1 MMSEV
6 KSIFGDLQNE
16 DAKDDETKLVKTIKD
31 FIENSEKL
39 TSNLINEDDRHKSN
53 QRWFSSKRIIQNN
66 MSLCMMHELLIEI
79 LIEDYKENY
88 GTTSI
93 ISKIDSIYRRLVLHN
108 KKTIEP
114 YLYLIDM
121 QECEK
126 ELLEFR

>member
-1 MMSEV
+1 MSEV

-16 DAKDDETKLVKTIKD
+16 EAKDDEDKLVKTLKD
-31 FIENSEKL
+31 FIQNSEKL
-39 TSNLINEDDRHKSN
+39 TSNLINEDDRHKNN
-53 QRWFSSKRIIQNN
+53 QRWFSSKRVIQNN
-66 MSLCMMHELLIEI
+66 MSLCMMYELLIEI
-79 LIEDYKENY
+79 LIEDYKESY

-93 ISKIDSIYRRLVLHN
+93 INKIDSFYRRLVLHN

-114 YLYLIDM
+114 YLYLIDI

>member
-1 MMSEV
+1 MSEV
-6 KSIFGDLQNE
+6 KSIFGDLQIE
-16 DAKDDETKLVKTIKD
+16 EAKDDEDKVVKTLKD

-39 TSNLINEDDRHKSN
+39 TSNLIYEDDRHKNN
-53 QRWFSSKRIIQNN
+53 QRWFSSKRVIQNN
-66 MSLCMMHELLIEI
+66 MSLCMMYELLIES
-79 LIEDYKENY
+79 LIEDYKESY

-93 ISKIDSIYRRLVLHN
+93 INKIDSFYRRLVLHN

-114 YLYLIDM
+114 YLYLIDI

>member
-6 KSIFGDLQNE
+6 KSIFGDLQIE
-16 DAKDDETKLVKTIKD
+16 EAKDDEEKLVKTLKD

-39 TSNLINEDDRHKSN
+39 TSNLIYEDDRHKNN
-53 QRWFSSKRIIQNN
+53 QRWFSSKRVIQNN
-66 MSLCMMHELLIEI
+66 MSLCMMYELLIEI
-79 LIEDYKENY
+79 LIEDYKESY
-88 GTTSI
+88 GTTSLI
-93 ISKIDSIYRRLVLHN
+93 NKIDSFYRRLVLHN

-114 YLYLIDM
+114 YLYLIDI

>member
-1 MMSEV
+1 MSEV
-6 KSIFGDLQNE
+6 KSIFGDLQIE
-16 DAKDDETKLVKTIKD
+16 EAKDDEEKLVKTLKD

>member
-1 MMSEV
+1 MSEV
-6 KSIFGDLQNE
+6 KSIFGDLQIE
-16 DAKDDETKLVKTIKD
+16 EAKDDEEKLVKTLKD

-39 TSNLINEDDRHKSN
+39 TSNLIYEDDRHKNN
-53 QRWFSSKRIIQNN
+53 QRWFSSKRVIQNN
-66 MSLCMMHELLIEI
+66 MSLCMMYELLIET
-79 LIEDYKENY
+79 LIEDYKESY

-93 ISKIDSIYRRLVLHN
+93 INKIDSFYRRLVLLN

-114 YLYLIDM
+114 YLYLIDI

>member
-1 MMSEV
+1 MSEV
-6 KSIFGDLQNE
+6 KSIFGDLQIE
-16 DAKDDETKLVKTIKD
+16 EAKDDEEKLVKTLKD

-39 TSNLINEDDRHKSN
+39 TSNLIYEDDRHKNN
-53 QRWFSSKRIIQNN
+53 QRWFSSKRVIQNN
-66 MSLCMMHELLIEI
+66 MSLCMMYELLIES
-79 LIEDYKENY
+79 LIEDYKESY

-93 ISKIDSIYRRLVLHN
+93 INKIDSFYRRLVLHN

-114 YLYLIDM
+114 YLYLIDI

>member
-121 QECEK
+121 NECEK

>member
-1 MMSEV
+1 MSEV

-16 DAKDDETKLVKTIKD
+16 EAKDDEDKLVKTLKD
-31 FIENSEKL
+31 LIENSEKL
-39 TSNLINEDDRHKSN
+39 TSNLIYEDDRHRNN
-53 QRWFSSKRIIQNN
+53 QRWFSSKRVIQNN
-66 MSLCMMHELLIEI
+66 MSLCMMYELLIES
-79 LIEDYKENY
+79 LIEDYKESY

-93 ISKIDSIYRRLVLHN
+93 INKIDSFYRRLVLLN
-108 KKTIEP
+108 KKSIKP

>member
-1 MMSEV
+1 MSEV

-16 DAKDDETKLVKTIKD
+16 DAKDDETNLVETIKD

-39 TSNLINEDDRHKSN
+39 TSNLIYEDDRHKNN

-79 LIEDYKENY
+79 LIEDYKENF
-88 GTTSI
+88 GTTTTI
-93 ISKIDSIYRRLVLHN
+93 NKIDSFYRRLVFHN

-114 YLYLIDM
+114 YIYLIDM
-121 QECEK
+121 NECEK
-126 ELLEFR
+126 ELMEYR

>member
-1 MMSEV
+1 MSKV

-16 DAKDDETKLVKTIKD
+16 EAKDDEDKLVKTLKNFMED
-31 FIENSEKL
+31 SEKL
-39 TSNLINEDDRHKSN
+39 TSNLIYEDHRHKNN
-53 QRWFSSKRIIQNN
+53 QRWFSSKRVIQNN

-88 GTTSI
+88 GITSI
-93 ISKIDSIYRRLVLHN
+93 INKIDSFYRRLVLHN
-108 KKTIEP
+108 ERIIQP

>member
-1 MMSEV
+1 MSEV
-6 KSIFGDLQNE
+6 KSIFGDLQIE
-16 DAKDDETKLVKTIKD
+16 EAKDDEEKLVKTLKD

-39 TSNLINEDDRHKSN
+39 TSNLIYEDDRHKNN
-53 QRWFSSKRIIQNN
+53 QRWFSSKRVIQNN
-66 MSLCMMHELLIEI
+66 MSLCMMYELLIES
-79 LIEDYKENY
+79 LIEDYKESY

-93 ISKIDSIYRRLVLHN
+93 INKIDSFYRRLVLLN

-114 YLYLIDM
+114 YLYLIDI

>member
-1 MMSEV
+1 MSEV

-16 DAKDDETKLVKTIKD
+16 EAKDDEDKLVKTLKD

-39 TSNLINEDDRHKSN
+39 TSNLIYEDDRHKNN
-53 QRWFSSKRIIQNN
+53 QRWFSLKRVIQNN
-66 MSLCMMHELLIEI
+66 MSLCMMYELLIEI
-79 LIEDYKENY
+79 LIEDYKESY
-88 GTTSI
+88 GTTSLI
-93 ISKIDSIYRRLVLHN
+93 NKIDSFYRRLVLHN

-114 YLYLIDM
+114 YLYLIDI

>member
-1 MMSEV
+1 MSEV
-6 KSIFGDLQNE
+6 KSIFGNLQNDE
-16 DAKDDETKLVKTIKD
+16 AKDDEDKLVKTLKD

-39 TSNLINEDDRHKSN
+39 TSNLICEDERHKSK
-53 QRWFSSKRIIQNN
+53 QRWFSSKRVIQNN
-66 MSLCMMHELLIEI
+66 MSLCMMYELLIEI
-79 LIEDYKENY
+79 LIEDYKESY

-93 ISKIDSIYRRLVLHN
+93 INKIDSFYRRLVLLN

-114 YLYLIDM
+114 YLYLIDI

>member
-1 MMSEV
+1 MSEV
-6 KSIFGDLQNE
+6 KSIFGDLQIE
-16 DAKDDETKLVKTIKD
+16 EAKDDEEKLVKTLKD

-39 TSNLINEDDRHKSN
+39 TSNLIYEDDRHRNN
-53 QRWFSSKRIIQNN
+53 QRWFSSKRVIQNN
-66 MSLCMMHELLIEI
+66 MSLCMMYELLIES
-79 LIEDYKENY
+79 LIEDYKESY

-93 ISKIDSIYRRLVLHN
+93 INKIDSFYRRLVLLN

-114 YLYLIDM
+114 YLYLIDI

>member
-1 MMSEV
+1 MYEV

-16 DAKDDETKLVKTIKD
+16 EAKDDEDKLVKTLKD

-39 TSNLINEDDRHKSN
+39 TSNLIYEDDRHKNN
-53 QRWFSSKRIIQNN
+53 QRWFSSKRVIQNN
-66 MSLCMMHELLIEI
+66 MSLCMMYELLIEI
-79 LIEDYKENY
+79 LIEDYKESY
-88 GTTSI
+88 GTTSLI
-93 ISKIDSIYRRLVLHN
+93 NKIDSFYRRLVLHN

-114 YLYLIDM
+114 YLYLIDI

>member
-1 MMSEV
+1 MSEV

-16 DAKDDETKLVKTIKD
+16 DAKEDEDKLVKTLKD

-39 TSNLINEDDRHKSN
+39 TSNLIYEDDRHKNN
-53 QRWFSSKRIIQNN
+53 QRWFSSKRVIQNN
-66 MSLCMMHELLIEI
+66 MSLCMMYELLIES
-79 LIEDYKENY
+79 LIEDYKESY

-93 ISKIDSIYRRLVLHN
+93 INKIDTFYRRLVLLN

-114 YLYLIDM
+114 YLYLIDI

>member
-1 MMSEV
+1 MSEV

-16 DAKDDETKLVKTIKD
+16 EAKNDEDKLVKTLKD

-39 TSNLINEDDRHKSN
+39 TSNLIYEDDRHKNN
-53 QRWFSSKRIIQNN
+53 QRWFSSKRVIQNN
-66 MSLCMMHELLIEI
+66 MSLCMMYELLIES
-79 LIEDYKENY
+79 LIEDYKESY

-93 ISKIDSIYRRLVLHN
+93 INKIDSFYRRLVLLN

-114 YLYLIDM
+114 YLYLIDI

>member
-1 MMSEV
+1 MSEV

-16 DAKDDETKLVKTIKD
+16 EAKNDEDKLVKTLKD

-39 TSNLINEDDRHKSN
+39 TSNLIYEDDRHKNN
-53 QRWFSSKRIIQNN
+53 QRWFSSKRVIQNN
-66 MSLCMMHELLIEI
+66 MSLCMMYELLIEI
-79 LIEDYKENY
+79 LIEDYKESY
-88 GTTSI
+88 GTTSLI
-93 ISKIDSIYRRLVLHN
+93 NKIDSFYRRLVLLN

-114 YLYLIDM
+114 YLYLIDI

>member
-1 MMSEV
+1 MSEV
-6 KSIFGDLQNE
+6 KSIFGDLQIE
-16 DAKDDETKLVKTIKD
+16 EAKDDEEKLVKTLKD

-39 TSNLINEDDRHKSN
+39 TSNLIYEDDRHRNN
-53 QRWFSSKRIIQNN
+53 QRWFSSKRVIQNN
-66 MSLCMMHELLIEI
+66 MSLCMMYELLIEI
-79 LIEDYKENY
+79 LIEDYKESY

-93 ISKIDSIYRRLVLHN
+93 INKIDSFYRRLVFLN

-114 YLYLIDM
+114 YLYLIDI

>member
-1 MMSEV
+1 MSEV
-6 KSIFGDLQNE
+6 KSIFGDLQIE
-16 DAKDDETKLVKTIKD
+16 EAKDDEDKLVKTLKD

-39 TSNLINEDDRHKSN
+39 TSNLIYEDDRHKNN
-53 QRWFSSKRIIQNN
+53 QRWFSSKRVIQNN
-66 MSLCMMHELLIEI
+66 MSLCMMYELLIES
-79 LIEDYKENY
+79 LIEDYKESY

-93 ISKIDSIYRRLVLHN
+93 INKIDSFYRRLVLLN

-114 YLYLIDM
+114 YLYLIDI

>member
-1 MMSEV
+1 MSEV
-6 KSIFGDLQNE
+6 KSIFGDLQIE
-16 DAKDDETKLVKTIKD
+16 EAKDDEDKLVKTLKD

-39 TSNLINEDDRHKSN
+39 TSNLIYEDDRHKNN
-53 QRWFSSKRIIQNN
+53 QRWFSSKRVIQNN
-66 MSLCMMHELLIEI
+66 MSLCMMYELLIES
-79 LIEDYKENY
+79 LIEDYKESY

-93 ISKIDSIYRRLVLHN
+93 INKIDSFYRRLVLHN

-114 YLYLIDM
+114 YLYLIDI

>member
-39 TSNLINEDDRHKSN
+39 TSNLINEDDRHKNN

-121 QECEK
+121 NECEK

>member
-1 MMSEV
+1 MSEV
-6 KSIFGDLQNE
+6 KSIFGDLQIE
-16 DAKDDETKLVKTIKD
+16 EAKDDEEKLVKTLKD

-39 TSNLINEDDRHKSN
+39 TSNLIYEDDRHRNN
-53 QRWFSSKRIIQNN
+53 QRWFSSKRVIQNN
-66 MSLCMMHELLIEI
+66 MSLCMMYELLIES
-79 LIEDYKENY
+79 LIEDYKESY

-93 ISKIDSIYRRLVLHN
+93 INKIDSFYRRLVLHN

-114 YLYLIDM
+114 YLYLIDI

>member
-1 MMSEV
+1 MSEV
-6 KSIFGDLQNE
+6 KSIFGDLQIE
-16 DAKDDETKLVKTIKD
+16 EAKDDEDKLVKTLKD

-39 TSNLINEDDRHKSN
+39 SSNLIYEDDRHKNN
-53 QRWFSSKRIIQNN
+53 QRWFSSKRVIQNN
-66 MSLCMMHELLIEI
+66 MSLCMMYELLIES
-79 LIEDYKENY
+79 LIEDYKESY

-93 ISKIDSIYRRLVLHN
+93 INKIDSFYRRLVLLN

-114 YLYLIDM
+114 YLYLIDI

>member
-16 DAKDDETKLVKTIKD
+16 DAKDDETNLVETIKN

-39 TSNLINEDDRHKSN
+39 TSNLIYEDDRHKNN

-79 LIEDYKENY
+79 LIEDYKENF

-93 ISKIDSIYRRLVLHN
+93 INKIDSFYRRLVFHN

-114 YLYLIDM
+114 YIYLIDM
-121 QECEK
+121 NECEK
-126 ELLEFR
+126 ELMEYR